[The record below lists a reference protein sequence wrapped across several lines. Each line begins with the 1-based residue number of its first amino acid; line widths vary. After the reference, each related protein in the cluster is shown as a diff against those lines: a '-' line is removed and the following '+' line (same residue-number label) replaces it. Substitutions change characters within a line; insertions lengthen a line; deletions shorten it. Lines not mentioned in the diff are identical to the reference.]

1 MDLNGN
7 TNKMEKIKNYLI
19 IGLSLIVMILLL
31 LKGCSEEKVIIKE
44 VIKVEKQSDTV
55 FTKEVLVKFKTI
67 KYPEYKYIYKL
78 DTMVDNISVD
88 SLAYNRIYND
98 SLKDSNLTIFS
109 DIKVLGILSQLD
121 LSYKLK
127 PKPSLIT
134 NNITTTITN
143 TEFRPNKVQIYTGLQ
158 LGGNKT
164 SFNISPFINI
174 NVKKVTIQYNYGV
187 LNKTHS
193 IGVGYKIFNSK
204 K

>member
-1 MDLNGN
+1 MKKTLKD
-7 TNKMEKIKNYLI
+7 YLI
-19 IGLSLIVMILLL
+19 IGLSIIVITLLL
-31 LKGCSEEKVIIKE
+31 LKGCSENEKKVVIKEIIKTE
-44 VIKVEKQSDTV
+44 HHSDTV
-55 FTKEVLVKFKTI
+55 FTKEILIKFKTI
-67 KYPEYKYIYKL
+67 KPKWDTIYKIDTLLEGISL
-78 DTMVDNISVD
+78 DDLNHV
-88 SLAYNRIYND
+88 RIYND
-98 SLKDSNLTIFS
+98 SLIDSNLTIFS

-187 LNKTHS
+187 LNNSHNL
-193 IGVGYKIFNSK
+193 GVGYKIFNSK

>member
-1 MDLNGN
+1 MSTTLKDWIIIISAVIIMALTLKLGCSSPFPNLEVEPRIETIIKSDTIWTKDTLIKFKSIIKPKWDTIYKIDTLVEGISLDDLNH
-7 TNKMEKIKNYLI
+7 
-19 IGLSLIVMILLL
+19 V
-31 LKGCSEEKVIIKE
+31 
-44 VIKVEKQSDTV
+44 
-55 FTKEVLVKFKTI
+55 
-67 KYPEYKYIYKL
+67 
-78 DTMVDNISVD
+78 
-88 SLAYNRIYND
+88 RIYND
-98 SLKDSNLTIFS
+98 SLIDSNLTIFS

-121 LSYKLK
+121 LSYKLN

-187 LNKTHS
+187 LNNSHNL
-193 IGVGYKIFNSK
+193 GVGYKIFNSK